1 MDVVKSQRS
10 ILQRSTSNTGS
21 SSATTSRRGRSL
33 HTKAIMTPQ
42 HQDKPID
49 NDGNSSSPAQPEEEG
64 ATDKLRGGPFQRLRR
79 RRRHSAP
86 ARTRRKRLLVED
98 HYRVELT
105 ETKQRVVLPGVP
117 KHDDD
122 WITDSHDFFN
132 LIVLIPVVALNVI
145 NWNWEMI
152 LSMPKNRS
160 VEDAWTGDFFDL
172 FFGVT
177 VLYFLID
184 LMWVIIIPSCVK
196 SPWTIIQH
204 HVAAM
209 IYILIPHFHPEFR
222 CYMGACMMV
231 EINTWLLIARR
242 VFNKQGF
249 PPWILKLS
257 FVSIRVKLISIFF
270 YLTWISIRCLLYPY
284 LLWPLCTAWLKHS
297 AKVGTKFNIVMLCVP
312 LHACF
317 CVLNLKWTYDLLMSK
332 IRYWRRRGNWKEAS
346 KGL

>member
-122 WITDSHDFFN
+122 WITDSHDFFQ
-132 LIVLIPVVALNVI
+132 
-145 NWNWEMI
+145 
-152 LSMPKNRS
+152 SYRS
-160 VEDAWTGDFFDL
+160 HPCC
-172 FFGVT
+172 GVKCYQLELGNDT
-177 VLYFLID
+177 
-184 LMWVIIIPSCVK
+184 
-196 SPWTIIQH
+196 
-204 HVAAM
+204 
-209 IYILIPHFHPEFR
+209 FH
-222 CYMGACMMV
+222 
-231 EINTWLLIARR
+231 
-242 VFNKQGF
+242 
-249 PPWILKLS
+249 
-257 FVSIRVKLISIFF
+257 
-270 YLTWISIRCLLYPY
+270 
-284 LLWPLCTAWLKHS
+284 
-297 AKVGTKFNIVMLCVP
+297 AK
-312 LHACF
+312 
-317 CVLNLKWTYDLLMSK
+317 
-332 IRYWRRRGNWKEAS
+332 E
-346 KGL
+346 